1 MCTCEYV
8 SICVEVR
15 QLEHLELSVRPLRLT
30 KNAVGD
36 AKEAIEVALG
46 AISNH
51 EALVDDLEATVLDPD
66 TGRDP
71 NLRPIGRTQTQEATE
86 VDREVV
92 GGAKEAVLEV

>member
-66 TGRDP
+66 TDRDP
-71 NLRPIGRTQTQEATE
+71 NLRPIGRTFW
-86 VDREVV
+86 DWF
-92 GGAKEAVLEV
+92 